1 MRIAIF
7 SEVYWPMISGVAQ
20 TLDRTVQ
27 ALMGRGHSVR
37 VYSARYALPAGV
49 TDRPEAHRS
58 PARPFALS
66 PEVEWARPRQAEIT
80 ADLAAFGP
88 DVVHLATEFPM
99 GRAGLKAARRLRV
112 PIVAS
117 AHTDYE
123 SYAARYGFG
132 WAVAPGWIYL
142 RRFYRHAEVVLA
154 PSRAYQEQL
163 QRRGVRHTGV
173 WSRGIDTDRFHP
185 RHRSEAYRQSLGI
198 APGDLLVAYVGRL
211 APEKGVD
218 RLLDAW
224 TALSTRHPH
233 AHLAFTGSGAL
244 EQAIA
249 ERGLPRTHLTGVRR
263 GADLATAYA
272 SADVFVLP
280 STTETFGNVLLEA
293 MASGT
298 ASIAMAAGGV
308 LDYGRNGDNV
318 RLVSPEA
325 SLLPALDELLIDERA
340 RRHLAAGGRAT
351 AETRTW
357 AAVDDELVRQYR
369 GATTRGAAYG
379 TESKLPVRPVA
390 QTSS

>member
-7 SEVYWPMISGVAQ
+7 SEVYWPMISGVAH

-27 ALMGRGHSVR
+27 ALMGRGHAVR
-37 VYSARYALPAGV
+37 VYSARYALLPG
-49 TDRPEAHRS
+49 TSDRPEAHRS

-99 GRAGLKAARRLRV
+99 GRAGLKAAHRLGV

-123 SYAARYGFG
+123 SYASRYGFG

-154 PSRAYQEQL
+154 PSQAYREQL
-163 QRRGVRHTGV
+163 QRRGVRHTAV

-185 RHRSEAYRQSLGI
+185 GFRSDAYRASLGLG
-198 APGDLLVAYVGRL
+198 PDDLLVAYVGRL

-224 TALSTRHPH
+224 EALCGRYPR
-233 AHLAFTGSGAL
+233 AHLAFTGSGTL
-244 EQAIA
+244 EQAIV
-249 ERGLPRTHLTGVRR
+249 ERGLPRVHLTGVRR
-263 GADLATAYA
+263 GAELAMAYA

-308 LDYGRNGDNV
+308 LDYGRDGENA
-318 RLVSPEA
+318 RLVPRSDSLVGSLGELITDPAMRHRLA
-325 SLLPALDELLIDERA
+325 S
-340 RRHLAAGGRAT
+340 GGRAT
-351 AETRTW
+351 AEARSWTS
-357 AAVDDELVRQYR
+357 VDDELVRQYR
-369 GATTRGAAYG
+369 FAAKG
-379 TESKLPVRPVA
+379 TVPSAAAAILRSEASA
-390 QTSS
+390 

>member
-7 SEVYWPMISGVAQ
+7 SEVYWPMISGVAH

-27 ALMGRGHSVR
+27 ALMGRGHAVR
-37 VYSARYALPAGV
+37 VYSARYALPPG
-49 TDRPEAHRS
+49 TSDRPEAHRS

-99 GRAGLKAARRLRV
+99 GRAGLKAAHRLGV

-123 SYAARYGFG
+123 SYASRYGFG

-154 PSRAYQEQL
+154 PSQAYQEQL
-163 QRRGVRHTGV
+163 QRRGVRHTAV

-185 RHRSEAYRQSLGI
+185 GFRSEAYRASLGLG
-198 APGDLLVAYVGRL
+198 PDDLLVAYVGRL

-218 RLLDAW
+218 RLLNAW
-224 TALSTRHPH
+224 EALCEQYPH
-233 AHLAFTGSGAL
+233 AHLAFTGSGTL

-249 ERGLPRTHLTGVRR
+249 ERGLPRVHLTGVRR
-263 GADLATAYA
+263 GAELAAAYA

-308 LDYGRNGDNV
+308 LDYGRDGENV
-318 RLVSPEA
+318 RLVRRSDSLVSSLRELITDPAMRRRLA
-325 SLLPALDELLIDERA
+325 S
-340 RRHLAAGGRAT
+340 GGRAT
-351 AETRTW
+351 AEARSW
-357 AAVDDELVRQYR
+357 ASVDDELVRQYR
-369 GATTRGAAYG
+369 FAAKR
-379 TESKLPVRPVA
+379 TVLNTAIAILRSEASA
-390 QTSS
+390 